1 MITLKQR
8 LITPANLLFALA
20 LAVNLAL
27 PDTDPEAAHP
37 NYATGFLA
45 AVEALNL
52 IGCAAARERRT
63 LNLVK
68 DISAFVFA
76 AAGLWLLA
84 TAKFPLLNPVLFPP
98 PGAVFAQIV
107 TDADKIA
114 VNIQSSLGIIVEGFV
129 LGAVPAVALG
139 LFLGWNLRVGHAASR
154 LSSFFASIPPVV
166 YIPYAI
172 ALLPTFR
179 ASSVFVIV
187 LATFWPVF
195 INTMSGVVN
204 IDSRIIDSARALNV
218 GAPTLLFRVIFPA
231 ALPQIF
237 TGLSLGLCFSFI
249 LLTSAEMI
257 GANAGLGYYVKNYS
271 DLGDYTRTVA
281 GILVIGAVISLVTYG
296 FDRIQR
302 RALRWKA
309 AD

>member
-8 LITPANLLFALA
+8 LLTPANLLFALA
-20 LAVNLAL
+20 LIANLAL
-27 PDTDPEAAHP
+27 PDADSSRAHP
-37 NYATGFLA
+37 NYATGFLVF
-45 AVEALNL
+45 VEALNL
-52 IGCAAARERRT
+52 IGCAVARQRRT

-68 DISAFVFA
+68 DVSAFVFA
-76 AAGLWLLA
+76 AVGLWLLA
-84 TAKFPLLNPVLFPP
+84 TTKFSLVNPVLFPT
-98 PGAVFAQIV
+98 PGAVFSQIV
-107 TDADKIA
+107 EDADKIL
-114 VNIQSSLGIIVEGFV
+114 VNIQSSLGIVVEGFV
-129 LGAVPAVALG
+129 LGAVPAIALG

-179 ASSVFVIV
+179 AGSVFVIF

-204 IDSRIIDSARALNV
+204 IDSRLVDSARTLNV
-218 GAPTLLFRVIFPA
+218 GAPTLLARIIFPA

-257 GANAGLGYYVKNYS
+257 GASAGLGYYVKNYS

-309 AD
+309 TE